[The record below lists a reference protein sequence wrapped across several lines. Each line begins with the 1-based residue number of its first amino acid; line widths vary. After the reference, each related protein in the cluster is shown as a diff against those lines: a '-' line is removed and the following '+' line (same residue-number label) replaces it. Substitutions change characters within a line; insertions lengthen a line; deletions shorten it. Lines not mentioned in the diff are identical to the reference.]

1 MTSINFI
8 PMVVSMFRRSPLI
21 NHEKSSQEQPSK
33 GPFPAD
39 NQRSPDAHLNPGL
52 SKRAA
57 RFVLGTA
64 SATCALII
72 LDTNVVAVSLP
83 SIARSFHVGFAD
95 VEWVVSAYMVAFAS
109 CLLAAGGIAD
119 RFGRKKLMMIGLGV
133 FCLASLGCG
142 LAPTALFLNLARAIK
157 GVGASMLLTAAL
169 AVIANTFQEGPSR
182 ARAWAV
188 WGMCMGLATTVA
200 PLVGGVITQW
210 LGWRWIFLLNLPV
223 CAVLAWCVHR
233 SIHESR
239 NPQAGAIDVLGSL
252 LFGASLALGIWALIG
267 TQTDGW
273 QSLPTAVR
281 FVGCAG
287 LLIVFLKLENNRT
300 HAMIDLSLFRQPR
313 FVAAVLSMFGYAA
326 CAQVMMTFLPLYLQ
340 NAFGWPA
347 ISAGIGMLP
356 FATAMIAGPY
366 IGACLAGR
374 FSSVTLLTV
383 GLGLIGVGNL
393 VTASVSMDQRYWL
406 VALGMIVTGCGAG
419 ILNGDTQKAIMAC
432 VPPNRTGMASGIST
446 TTRFTAIVTSV
457 GVLGAVLASRTQTTL
472 DLALTHAPAVR
483 NSLDADFISRLL
495 AGDAVHAT
503 EHLTPAA
510 KAFLATAA
518 PASFASGFASALCV
532 AGVLALVIA
541 VFVWGLAGRR
551 IRPAAQ
557 TLRQG

>member
-1 MTSINFI
+1 
-8 PMVVSMFRRSPLI
+8 
-21 NHEKSSQEQPSK
+21 
-33 GPFPAD
+33 
-39 NQRSPDAHLNPGL
+39 
-52 SKRAA
+52 
-57 RFVLGTA
+57 
-64 SATCALII
+64 
-72 LDTNVVAVSLP
+72 
-83 SIARSFHVGFAD
+83 
-95 VEWVVSAYMVAFAS
+95 MVAFAS

-133 FCLASLGCG
+133 FLLASLGCG
-142 LAPTALFLNLARAIK
+142 LAPTALFLNLARAVK

-223 CAVLAWCVHR
+223 CSVLAWCVHR
-233 SIHESR
+233 FIRESR
-239 NPQAGAIDVLGSL
+239 NRHAGAIDMMGSL

-273 QSLPTAVR
+273 HSLPTVAR
-281 FVGCAG
+281 FIGCTG
-287 LLIVFLKLENNRT
+287 LLIAFVALEKNRA
-300 HAMIDLSLFRQPR
+300 HAMIDLSLFRQAR

-347 ISAGIGMLP
+347 VSAGIGMLP

-366 IGACLAGR
+366 LGAWLAGR
-374 FSSVTLLTV
+374 FSSVTLLTI
-383 GLGLIGVGNL
+383 GLGLIGAGNL
-393 VTASVSMDQRYWL
+393 LTASVSADQRYWL

-432 VPPNRTGMASGIST
+432 VPSNRTGMASGIST
-446 TTRFTAIVTSV
+446 TTRFTAIVMSV
-457 GVLGAVLASRTQTTL
+457 GVLGAVLASRTQAAL
-472 DLALTHAPAVR
+472 DIALANAPAVR
-483 NSLDADFISRLL
+483 SSLDPDFMSRLL

-503 EHLTPAA
+503 EHLAPTA
-510 KAFLATAA
+510 KVFLAIAA

-541 VFVWGLAGRR
+541 AIVWVLAGRR
-551 IRPAAQ
+551 VHAATQ
-557 TLRQG
+557 PLRQG

>member
-1 MTSINFI
+1 MAAINFI
-8 PMVVSMFRRSPLI
+8 SMAVSMFRRSPLVS
-21 NHEKSSQEQPSK
+21 HEQSSQQKPPNDSL
-33 GPFPAD
+33 PL
-39 NQRSPDAHLNPGL
+39 PDTDVDLALNR
-52 SKRAA
+52 RAA

-64 SATCALII
+64 SATCALIV

-109 CLLAAGGIAD
+109 CLLAAGGLAD

-142 LAPTALFLNLARAIK
+142 LAPTALFLNLARAVK

-223 CAVLAWCVHR
+223 CSVLAWCVHR
-233 SIHESR
+233 SIRESR
-239 NPQAGAIDVLGSL
+239 NRQAGAIDVIGSL

-273 QSLPTAVR
+273 QSLITAAR
-281 FVGCAG
+281 FAGCAG
-287 LLIVFLKLENNRT
+287 LLIVFVKVEKSRA
-300 HAMIDLSLFRQPR
+300 HAMIDLSLFRQAR

-347 ISAGIGMLP
+347 VSAGIGMLP

-366 IGACLAGR
+366 IGAWLAGR
-374 FSSVTLLTV
+374 FSSVTLLTI
-383 GLGLIGVGNL
+383 GLGLIGAGNL
-393 VTASVSMDQRYWL
+393 LTASVSMDQKYWL

-457 GVLGAVLASRTQTTL
+457 GVLGAVLASRTRTAL
-472 DLALTHAPAVR
+472 DVALTNAPAVR
-483 NSLDADFISRLL
+483 NSLDADFMSRLL

-503 EHLTPAA
+503 GHLTPAA
-510 KAFLATAA
+510 KLFLASAA

-541 VFVWGLAGRR
+541 AIVWGLAGRG
-551 IRPAAQ
+551 IRPATQ
-557 TLRQG
+557 PLRQG